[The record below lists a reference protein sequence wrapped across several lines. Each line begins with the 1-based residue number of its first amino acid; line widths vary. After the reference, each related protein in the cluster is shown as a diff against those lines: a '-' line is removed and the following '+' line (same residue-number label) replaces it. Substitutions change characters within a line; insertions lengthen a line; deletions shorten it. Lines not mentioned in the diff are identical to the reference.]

1 MACFEMS
8 NYLEGCK
15 IRDFQAYHNSSHP
28 GVEAGRVGNG
38 IILPM
43 IIGVYGLGRFG
54 GFWSKQLY
62 EHLSVFGNSVVGWS
76 RDKSRSV
83 PEGVL
88 RVSEEELF
96 SADVIVLCVAISA
109 VEEVL
114 KRIARH
120 LKPGTLVMDTC
131 SVKVHPARA
140 MMKILPSD
148 VDILATHPMFGPD
161 SGKDGIQGLPL
172 VFSPLRMGK
181 DKIDLWR
188 GYFNSMGL
196 KVVEISP
203 EQHDKEA
210 AYSQGITHFIGRV
223 LGELNL
229 NESSIGTTGYHDLLD
244 IVRQTCND
252 PWRLFVDLQQYNPYT
267 ALMRQDLHQAINVML
282 ERFDSIEVPRED

>member
-1 MACFEMS
+1 
-8 NYLEGCK
+8 
-15 IRDFQAYHNSSHP
+15 
-28 GVEAGRVGNG
+28 
-38 IILPM
+38 M

-54 GFWSKQLY
+54 GFWSKQLSEY
-62 EHLSVFGNSVVGWS
+62 FSGSGNSVVGWS
-76 RDKSRSV
+76 RDESRPV

-88 RVSEEELF
+88 RVGEDELL

-114 KRIARH
+114 RRIAHR

-140 MMKILPSD
+140 MMRILPSD

-172 VFSPLRMGK
+172 VFSPLRMGN

-188 GYFNSMGL
+188 GYFNAMGL

-203 EQHDKEA
+203 EQHDEEA

-223 LGELNL
+223 LGELDL
-229 NESSIGTTGYHDLLD
+229 KGSSIGTTGYHDLLD

-267 ALMRQDLHQAINVML
+267 ARMRQDLHQAISVML